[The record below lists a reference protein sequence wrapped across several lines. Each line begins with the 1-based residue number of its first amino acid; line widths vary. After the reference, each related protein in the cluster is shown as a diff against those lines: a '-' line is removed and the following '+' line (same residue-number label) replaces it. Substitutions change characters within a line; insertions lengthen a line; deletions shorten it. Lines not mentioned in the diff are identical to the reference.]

1 MKRIWKII
9 IAVILCFAAVNLAWM
24 IWREA
29 KYSRYTDGM
38 EKTVFSQLIVP
49 RFACED
55 DEGFDY
61 SVKYPDYLSFTGNL
75 CVGVPDKVDGLIIW
89 PLFGGGYEYGI
100 LVEQDGI
107 QYQIY
112 LDSEG
117 NPVEESD
124 RNIVQKCQDEIDILL
139 AKAKSM
145 WNLDL

>member
-1 MKRIWKII
+1 MKRIRKIL
-9 IAVILCFAAVNLAWM
+9 IAVILCFAVLNLAWM

-29 KYSRYTDGM
+29 KYSHYTGGM

-49 RFACED
+49 RFARED
-55 DEGFDY
+55 EEGYDY

-75 CVGVPDKVDGLIIW
+75 CVGVPDKIDGLIIW

-124 RNIVQKCQDEIDILL
+124 RFVVQKCRDEIDLL
-139 AKAKSM
+139 FAKARSM
-145 WNLDL
+145 WNLD

>member
-1 MKRIWKII
+1 M
-9 IAVILCFAAVNLAWM
+9 
-24 IWREA
+24 
-29 KYSRYTDGM
+29 
-38 EKTVFSQLIVP
+38 
-49 RFACED
+49 
-55 DEGFDY
+55 
-61 SVKYPDYLSFTGNL
+61 
-75 CVGVPDKVDGLIIW
+75 GVPDKVDGLIIW

-124 RNIVQKCQDEIDILL
+124 RDIVQKCQDEIDIIL